1 MLIELGFAV
10 NTSVNQYPIIN
21 VELDGIQY
29 INNQT
34 LDNAGKVT
42 DDNADLQQ
50 VIFDTDIIDGLH
62 KLKIQSTN
70 INETFKSQGDFGFQ
84 LRSIRINKV
93 DLEWFWKPTVS
104 YNPVPNQGYLDHYI
118 IPQNLVHEIEKHNDV
133 LTHVRR
139 GDYANYINLPG
150 GYIELEFVTPLY
162 KWLLSNNFGN
172 LTTNIRMDFT

>member
-21 VELDGIQY
+21 IELDDIQY
-29 INNQT
+29 VNNRV

-42 DDNADLQQ
+42 DDNANLQK
-50 VIFDTDIIDGLH
+50 VIFDTDIIDGSH

-70 INETFKSQGDFGFQ
+70 ISETFKSRGDFGIQ

-93 DLEWFWKPTVS
+93 DLEWFFKPTVS
-104 YNPVPNQGYLDHYI
+104 YNPVPNQGYLDQYI
-118 IPQNLVHEIEKHNDV
+118 IPQNLMHEIEEHNGI

-139 GDYANYINLPG
+139 GDYANYINLPNG
-150 GYIELEFVTPLY
+150 HIELEFSTPLY
-162 KWLLSNNFGN
+162 KWFLSNNFGN
-172 LTTNIRMDFT
+172 LTKNLRMDFT

>member
-10 NTSVNQYPIIN
+10 NTSVNQCPIIN

-29 INNQT
+29 INNQI
-34 LDNAGKVT
+34 LNNAGKVT

-50 VIFDTDIIDGLH
+50 VTFDADIIDGLH

-70 INETFKSQGDFGFQ
+70 ITETFKTQGDFGFQ

-118 IPQNLVHEIEKHNDV
+118 MPQNLMHEIEEHNGMPM
-133 LTHVRR
+133 HVRR
-139 GDYANYINLPG
+139 DDYANYVNLPG
-150 GYIELEFVTPLY
+150 GYIELDFVVPLY
-162 KWLLSNNFGN
+162 KWFLSNNFGN
-172 LTTNIRMDFT
+172 LTTNLLMDFT